1 MFSAILWGK
10 QSYPILQREKLR
22 LGESRYL
29 SHLPRSC
36 LKEKSGS
43 RTPLEQDAT
52 LTGAGRDPRALP
64 TRQRGTETQSGKAAA
79 LMRILV
85 SPHPRVIQPPTPCR
99 SPHLQQS
106 PKHLKIEHVVLRLPV
121 STEKSSR
128 SPYLRQVSMAT
139 AIRRLVRHIR
149 KCLFTFLHHPG
160 LR

>member
-106 PKHLKIEHVVLRLPV
+106 PKHLKIEHVVLSGYP
-121 STEKSSR
+121 SPQKSR
-128 SPYLRQVSMAT
+128 HG
-139 AIRRLVRHIR
+139 RHIYVR
-149 KCLFTFLHHPG
+149 YPWQRRYAG
-160 LR
+160 

>member
-1 MFSAILWGK
+1 MLSMNVLSDPVGKAILSHFTEGK
-10 QSYPILQREKLR
+10 TEARRESLPV
-22 LGESRYL
+22 S
-29 SHLPRSC
+29 LPRSC

-99 SPHLQQS
+99 SPHLQQN
-106 PKHLKIEHVVLRLPV
+106 PKHLKIEHVVLSGYP
-121 STEKSSR
+121 SPQKSR
-128 SPYLRQVSMAT
+128 HG
-139 AIRRLVRHIR
+139 RHIYVR
-149 KCLFTFLHHPG
+149 YPWQRRYAG
-160 LR
+160 